1 MDRRFSRT
9 ALLLGDQSVGR
20 LEAVRVAVFGMGGVG
35 AYTAESLVRSG
46 VGYIRIVDFDMV
58 KLSNCNRQI
67 LALESTVG
75 MLKTDVAY
83 NRLKDINPLCEVD
96 RRVEFVDE
104 KSAPRLLDGIEFVVD
119 AIDSVSSKVSLLAH
133 ARMMNIPT
141 VTSMGSARKTDP
153 FLIRSG
159 DISESC
165 NCPLA
170 KIIRKRLHRRNIFE
184 GIRCVYSIEPVEKC
198 SDTENELDSEETF
211 SRGRERAP
219 LGSISYMTGIF
230 GLVAARELIDLI
242 LKPHSET
249 KCEDE
254 RSLSGAQS

>member
-1 MDRRFSRT
+1 MDKRFCRT
-9 ALLLGDQSVGR
+9 ALLLGDQGLGR
-20 LEAVRVAVFGMGGVG
+20 LQAARVVVLGLGGVG

-46 VGYIRIVDFDMV
+46 VGYVRIVDFDTV

-75 MLKTDVAY
+75 MLKTDAAY
-83 NRLKDINPLCEVD
+83 YRLKDINPLCEVD

-104 KSAPRLLDGIEFVVD
+104 KSAPGLLEGIEYAVD

-133 ARMMNIPT
+133 AYMLGIPT

-159 DISESC
+159 DISESY

-170 KIIRKRLHRRNIFE
+170 KIIRKRLHRRNVFE
-184 GIRCVYSIEPVEKC
+184 GIRCVYSVEPVDKNGDAEG
-198 SDTENELDSEETF
+198 ELDSEETF

-219 LGSISYMTGIF
+219 LGSIAYMTGMF

-242 LKPHSET
+242 LNPRSGKA
-249 KCEDE
+249 KKD
-254 RSLSGAQS
+254 SLSGVC

>member
-1 MDRRFSRT
+1 MDKRFSRT
-9 ALLLGDQSVGR
+9 ALLLGDQGLER
-20 LEAVRVAVFGMGGVG
+20 LQAARVVVLGLGGVG

-46 VGYIRIVDFDMV
+46 VGYIRIVDFDTV

-75 MLKTDVAY
+75 MLKTDAAY

-104 KSAPRLLDGIEFVVD
+104 KTAPGLLEGTEYAVD

-133 ARMMNIPT
+133 AHMLGIPT

-159 DISESC
+159 DISESY

-170 KIIRKRLHRRNIFE
+170 KIIRKRLHRRNVFE
-184 GIRCVYSIEPVEKC
+184 GIRCVYSVEPVDKNGDAER
-198 SDTENELDSEETF
+198 ELDSEETF

-219 LGSISYMTGIF
+219 LGSIAYMTGMF

-242 LKPHSET
+242 LNPHSD
-249 KCEDE
+249 KAKED
-254 RSLSGAQS
+254 LMSGVC